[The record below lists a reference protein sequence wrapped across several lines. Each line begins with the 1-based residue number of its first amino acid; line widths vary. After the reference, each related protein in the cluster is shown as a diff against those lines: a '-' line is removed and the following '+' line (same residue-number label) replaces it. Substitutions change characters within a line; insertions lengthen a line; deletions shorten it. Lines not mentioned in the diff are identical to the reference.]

1 MVKSLMQGQS
11 GNYGFQG
18 QHGQAPPP
26 KKGMSGC
33 LIAVLVLAGVV
44 LIGVVLAGVGV
55 WRVMQNPDA
64 QKMVKAVGDTAKLAE
79 EARKAPGTGELRKA
93 GCRDALVLDPKKVAE
108 IMKAFEDA
116 GASRPGGLLSV
127 MCEVGSKSSA
137 PECDALAKVYVAA
150 GHPTTDFRLTIQV
163 QGTKAS
169 VCEEEYASD
178 GKPSR

>member
-1 MVKSLMQGQS
+1 MVESVMQGQS

-44 LIGVVLAGVGV
+44 LIGVILAGVGI
-55 WRVMQNPDA
+55 WRVMQDPDA

-79 EARKAPGTGELRKA
+79 EARKAPGAAELRKA

-108 IMKAFEDA
+108 IMKAFADA
-116 GASRPGGLLSV
+116 GTSASTDPLSV
-127 MCEVGSKSSA
+127 MCEVASKSSA
-137 PECDALAKVYVAA
+137 PECDALAKVYVKAA
-150 GHPTTDFRLTIQV
+150 HPTTDFKLTIQV

-169 VCEEEYASD
+169 VCQEEYAAD